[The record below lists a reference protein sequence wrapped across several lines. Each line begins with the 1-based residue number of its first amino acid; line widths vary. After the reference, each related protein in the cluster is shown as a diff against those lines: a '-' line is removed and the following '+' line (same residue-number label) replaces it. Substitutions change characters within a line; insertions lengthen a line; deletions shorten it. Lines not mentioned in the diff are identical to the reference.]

1 MVAMRGAMTKL
12 PNGLALW
19 FAVLIAIPTQAAPR
33 AQAQAAPAT
42 QTTQASAKQ
51 SSAVSVLA
59 GTVVALDGD
68 DLVLDLG
75 KDKVR
80 EGATLTLYRTIE
92 VKHPVSGLTLRDRF
106 PNGLVRIVR
115 AGESLSIA
123 HPVEPP
129 PRAAL
134 VGDKAEALASAAA
147 PRPVAQ
153 CDECMAA
160 QAVQRDVLD
169 VFYRT
174 LGKAPGERVKVMKEY
189 LERVPETPYKTWLD
203 YEIAYFST
211 ALHEESARRIAQ
223 ETSGVAVSTLVN
235 VKPIE
240 QVRSGLPVWLG
251 VYVPPETQV
260 RSVLL
265 YVRQN
270 SKTGEYQRLI
280 IALDA
285 RGQGRVQIPA
295 ERVRPPSFAYFVE
308 AVLPTG
314 STVPVL
320 GSGTKPAVAVVR
332 AAPSEPPRTDMSR
345 VRAVVEYVSFDGLSG
360 RDYYVLSEG
369 DFLLRLHRP
378 IIEGV
383 RVGYG
388 HYRGKGGT
396 LEDLDEKKLKP
407 ASAAFTYGY
416 LEVVLA
422 LHEMFALMPRVEV
435 GLGRPVDE
443 TNTSSKVR
451 GGAQLRLRIGR
462 ARGTNLVLAG
472 ESAPEIGQ
480 RAFVGLNLGLVE
492 KWPLA
497 FEVHVTD
504 QPLNTNELGVR
515 AVFEVGYRPS
525 DVFSL
530 STRASYQGRT
540 IDHAGPGL
548 GLAATFDW

>member
-1 MVAMRGAMTKL
+1 MRRAMIPKL
-12 PNGLALW
+12 SNRLALA
-19 FAVLIAIPTQAAPR
+19 FAVLTVSSAQYTPRAFAQTPRVDAKQTAAP
-33 AQAQAAPAT
+33 
-42 QTTQASAKQ
+42 
-51 SSAVSVLA
+51 SVLSA
-59 GTVVALDGD
+59 TVVALDGD

-92 VKHPVSGLTLRDRF
+92 VKHPISGVTLRDRF
-106 PNGLVRIVR
+106 PNGTARVVR

-129 PRAAL
+129 PRAPI
-134 VGDKAEALASAAA
+134 VGDKAEALVTAAA
-147 PRPVAQ
+147 PRPAQ
-153 CDECMAA
+153 CDECLAA
-160 QAVQRDVLD
+160 QAVQREVLD
-169 VFYRT
+169 VFYRS
-174 LGKAPGERVKVMKEY
+174 LGKAPGERVKIMKAF
-189 LERVPETPYKTWLD
+189 LERQPNTPYKGWLD

-211 ALHEESARRIAQ
+211 ASHEESARRIGQ
-223 ETSGVAVSTLVN
+223 ETSSVAVSTLVN
-235 VKPIE
+235 IKPLE
-240 QVRSGLPVWLG
+240 QVRGGLPVWLG
-251 VYVPPETQV
+251 VYVPPETKV
-260 RSVLL
+260 RSVVL
-265 YVRQN
+265 YVRPEP
-270 SKTGEYQRLI
+270 KRGEYQRLVV
-280 IALDA
+280 ALDA
-285 RGQGRVQIPA
+285 RGQGRAQIP
-295 ERVRPPSFAYFVE
+295 EGYVRPPSFAYFVD
-308 AVLPTG
+308 AVLPSG

-320 GSGTKPAVAVVR
+320 GRADQPAVAVVR
-332 AAPSEPPRTDMSR
+332 AAPSEPPRADMSR

-360 RDYYVLSEG
+360 RDYYVLGEA

-378 IIEGV
+378 VFEGV

-396 LEDLDEKKLKP
+396 LEDLDEKGLEP

-416 LEVVLA
+416 LEAVLA
-422 LHEMFALMPRVEV
+422 LHEMFAVMPRIEV
-435 GLGRPVDE
+435 GLGRPADASS
-443 TNTSSKVR
+443 TGSKVR
-451 GGAQLRLRIGR
+451 GGGQLRLRIGR
-462 ARGTNLVLAG
+462 ARGTHLVLAA
-472 ESAPEIGQ
+472 ESTPEIGQ

-515 AVFEVGYRPS
+515 AVFEVGYRPT